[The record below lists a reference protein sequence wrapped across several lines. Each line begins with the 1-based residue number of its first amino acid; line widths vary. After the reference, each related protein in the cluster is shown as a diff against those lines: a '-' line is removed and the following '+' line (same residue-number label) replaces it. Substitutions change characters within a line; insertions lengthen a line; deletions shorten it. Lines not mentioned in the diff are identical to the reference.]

1 MKFLIGLNMAF
12 FALAFFIANTFGW
25 GLTIKEKTTVIVSMQ
40 IFAAFISIGLFLM
53 AEG

>member
-1 MKFLIGLNMAF
+1 MKYLIGFNMII

-40 IFAAFISIGLFLM
+40 IFAAFLSIGAFLM
-53 AEG
+53 TEG